1 MGNKCM
7 NGPFSSELGPSS
19 SRAYLAP
26 FHVGQQ
32 CHGHPGCPRAGLL
45 AKKAVAAGLRVQPY
59 IRTSLA
65 PGSGMVTHYLSSSGV
80 LPYLRRLG

>member
-1 MGNKCM
+1 MACLVPPM
-7 NGPFSSELGPSS
+7 W
-19 SRAYLAP
+19 AAAP
-26 FHVGQQ
+26 WPP
-32 CHGHPGCPRAGLL
+32 CLSRAGLL
-45 AKKAVAAGLRVQPY
+45 AKKAVEAGLRVQPY